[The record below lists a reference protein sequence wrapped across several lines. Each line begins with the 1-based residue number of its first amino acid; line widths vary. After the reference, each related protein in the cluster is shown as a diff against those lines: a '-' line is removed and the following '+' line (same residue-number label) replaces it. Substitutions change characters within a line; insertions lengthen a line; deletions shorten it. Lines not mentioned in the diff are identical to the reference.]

1 MSGHSTVERGVRIRE
16 RVFSSWEELEWKQQG
31 VGMQKAQGRGG
42 WHCGG
47 DWRPSGPCL
56 SFYRCHHSQ
65 GRLIAELG
73 LRPVPCLQIPKPPS
87 LSLPHHLCG
96 GPTNMPQWERGKNED
111 KGLEAWHLALPQ
123 SFLVASVSHF
133 PTPHRSFVS
142 SSYKKKKKKVPKLP
156 PNYSVI
162 RLLGFF
168 WLESPL
174 QLLGV
179 LPARTQERGRI
190 LTCMPL
196 ALCCLDATKE
206 GVRRRKW
213 GQRLPKAV
221 PGALPLHGGV
231 LPQGPEGPSC
241 QGLAW
246 RHGGTTVSSRGV

>member
-1 MSGHSTVERGVRIRE
+1 MWDGNRPSPPPASRQLKPHSQLLFLRSFLCNRTRVVSMSGHSTVERGVRIRE

-142 SSYKKKKKKVPKLP
+142 SSYKKKKKKKSQSSHL
-156 PNYSVI
+156 I
-162 RLLGFF
+162 
-168 WLESPL
+168 
-174 QLLGV
+174 
-179 LPARTQERGRI
+179 I
-190 LTCMPL
+190 L
-196 ALCCLDATKE
+196 
-206 GVRRRKW
+206 
-213 GQRLPKAV
+213 
-221 PGALPLHGGV
+221 
-231 LPQGPEGPSC
+231 
-241 QGLAW
+241 
-246 RHGGTTVSSRGV
+246 